1 MREEMKF
8 DDFIKLVKGMKS
20 VYTKDNFLPDE
31 YSIKMWYKLLQDIPY
46 DVLNVSIQ
54 RYMLTNKFSPTI
66 ADLREIAANIVQGE
80 TLDWG
85 NGWEQV
91 VNGIRKYGFY
101 QESKALETM
110 DDVTRQTVKRLG
122 WAQLC
127 MSENIMTDR
136 ANFRMIYEQIAER
149 KKKND
154 VIPIEVKIKM
164 QKLMGQSDYISDG
177 KLLSE

>member
-54 RYMLTNKFSPTI
+54 RYMLTNKFPPTI
-66 ADLREIAANIVQGE
+66 ADLRETAANIVQGE

-110 DDVTRQTVKRLG
+110 DEVTRQTVKRLG

-136 ANFRMIYEQIAER
+136 ANFRDIYNQIANR
-149 KKKND
+149 KKEQCR
-154 VIPIEVKIKM
+154 IPIELKVKINNIT
-164 QKLMGQSDYISDG
+164 QQHNLRIEG
-177 KLLSE
+177 